1 VQNVAIKRRILILG
15 MAKKEGVERNF
26 LIIPLVAFAK
36 ETFSSMIRLR
46 IDYFIQLVFAINSGQ
61 L

>member
-1 VQNVAIKRRILILG
+1 MQNVAIKRRILILG

-26 LIIPLVAFAK
+26 LITPLAAFAK

>member
-26 LIIPLVAFAK
+26 LITPLIAFAK

-46 IDYFIQLVFAINSGQ
+46 IGYFIQLVFAINSGQ